1 MQALAITP
9 GTTEI
14 ALIDRPEPKIQQPT
28 ELKVKVLQVGICGTD
43 REEAAGGR
51 ADAPAGST
59 QLVIG
64 HEMFGQVTEVGNA
77 IKGVKPGS
85 YGVFMV
91 RRPCG
96 ACQPCQSDRSD
107 MCLTGNYTERGIKGA
122 DGFQQ
127 TFVVDDAAFFLPVP
141 KNIKHLGV
149 LTEPTSVGEKAID
162 EAVRIQAARLPGV
175 NPDTWLQG
183 KKTLV
188 VGLGPIG
195 LLAVAILRL
204 RGADVI
210 GLDIVDAD
218 SIRARTLVAF
228 GGKYVDGRQV
238 KTLDLDDKL
247 GQIDLI
253 FEATGV
259 AQLEFDLIDA
269 LGINGVYVLT
279 GIPAGD
285 RPVTMQPGSL
295 MQQMVLHNQVL
306 LGSVNAGYEHYRMA
320 IEDLEA
326 AHRKFPEAMANII
339 TDKHPYTD
347 FAEALGH
354 HSADE
359 IKCVLEWDHM
369 DKG

>member
-1 MQALAITP
+1 MKALAITP
-9 GTTEI
+9 GTTDI
-14 ALIDRPEPKIQQPT
+14 ALIDRPEPSVTQAGQIKA
-28 ELKVKVLQVGICGTD
+28 KVLQVGICGTD

-51 ADAPAGST
+51 ADAPAGNK

-64 HEMFGQVTEVGNA
+64 HEMFCQVVETGSAVSIA
-77 IKGVKPGS
+77 KPGD
-85 YGVFMV
+85 YGVFTV

-96 ACQPCQSDRSD
+96 VCAACLARRSD
-107 MCLTGNYTERGIKGA
+107 MCQTGNYTERGIKGA

-127 TFVVDDAAFFLPVP
+127 EFVVDDEAFFLPVP
-141 KNIKHLGV
+141 PAIQHLGV

-162 EAVRIQAARLPGV
+162 EAVRIQAARLP
-175 NPDTWLQG
+175 NLDPATWLQG
-183 KKTLV
+183 KRTLV

-204 RGADVI
+204 RGAEVI
-210 GLDIVDAD
+210 GLDIVDAE
-218 SIRARTLVAF
+218 SIRARTLRDF
-228 GGKYVDGRQV
+228 GGQYVDGRQI
-238 KTLDLDDKL
+238 KTLDLDDTF

-295 MQQMVLHNQVL
+295 MQQMVLKNQVL
-306 LGSVNAGYEHYRMA
+306 LGSVNASYEHYRMA

-326 AHRKFPEAMANII
+326 ANRLYPEAIARVI
-339 TDKHPYTD
+339 TDRHPYTE
-347 FAEALGH
+347 FAGALSH
-354 HSADE
+354 HGPDE
-359 IKCVLEWDHM
+359 IKCVLEWN
-369 DKG
+369 

>member
-1 MQALAITP
+1 MKALAITP
-9 GTTEI
+9 GTTDMT
-14 ALIDRPEPKIQQPT
+14 LIDRPEPTISRPT
-28 ELKVKVLQVGICGTD
+28 EIKAKVLQVGICGTD

-51 ADAPAGST
+51 ADPPAGQT

-64 HEMFGQVTEVGNA
+64 HEMFCQVVEVGSSVKTA
-77 IKGVKPGS
+77 KKGDF
-85 YGVFMV
+85 GVFMV

-96 ACQPCQSDRSD
+96 NCPACAARRSD
-107 MCLTGNYTERGIKGA
+107 MCTSGNYTERGIRGA

-127 TFVVDDAAFFLPVP
+127 AFVVDDEAFFLPVP
-141 KNIKHLGV
+141 AKMREIGV
-149 LTEPTSVGEKAID
+149 LTEPMSVGEKAID

-175 NPDTWLQG
+175 SIKNWLVG

-195 LLAVAILRL
+195 LLAVAILKL

-210 GLDIVDAD
+210 GLDIVDETN
-218 SIRARTLVAF
+218 IRARTLSAF
-228 GGKYVDGRQV
+228 GGQYVDGRQV

-269 LGINGVYVLT
+269 LGINGIYVLT

-295 MQQMVLHNQVL
+295 MQQMVLKNQVL
-306 LGSVNAGYEHYRMA
+306 LGSVNASHEHFRMA
-320 IEDLEA
+320 IKDLA
-326 AHRKFPEAMANII
+326 AAKKQFPAAMSNII
-339 TDKHPYTD
+339 TDRHPFTD
-347 FAEALGH
+347 FAGALAH
-354 HSADE
+354 HGPEE
-359 IKCVLEWDHM
+359 IKCVLEWS
-369 DKG
+369 

>member
-1 MQALAITP
+1 MKVLAITP

-14 ALIDRPEPKIQQPT
+14 ALIDRPEPAVGKPT
-28 ELKVKVLQVGICGTD
+28 ELKLKVLQVGICGTD

-51 ADAPAGST
+51 VDAPAGNT

-64 HEMFGQVTEVGNA
+64 HEMFGQVVETGASVRIA
-77 IKGVKPGS
+77 KPGD

-96 ACQPCQSDRSD
+96 VCVACLEGRSD

-127 TFVVDDAAFFLPVP
+127 EFVLDEEAYFLKVPAA
-141 KNIKHLGV
+141 IRHLGV
-149 LTEPTSVGEKAID
+149 LTEPMSVGEKAID
-162 EAVRIQAARLPGV
+162 EAVRIQAARLPNV
-175 NPDTWLQG
+175 NPQTWLQG
-183 KKTLV
+183 KRALV

-204 RGADVI
+204 RGADVT

-218 SIRARTLVAF
+218 SIRARTLRDF
-228 GGKYVDGRQV
+228 GGQYVDGRQV
-238 KTLDLDDKL
+238 KTLDLDDTL
-247 GQIDLI
+247 GQIDFI

-295 MQQMVLHNQVL
+295 MQQLVLKNQIM
-306 LGSVNAGYEHYRMA
+306 LGSVNASYEHYRMA

-326 AHRKFPEAMANII
+326 ANEQFPAAMANII
-339 TDKHPYTD
+339 TDRHPYTNFMD
-347 FAEALGH
+347 ALAH
-354 HSADE
+354 HGPNE
-359 IKCVLEWDHM
+359 IKCVLEWN
-369 DKG
+369 

>member
-1 MQALAITP
+1 MKALAINP

-14 ALIDRPEPKIQQPT
+14 ALIDRPRPSLGEPTDLI
-28 ELKVKVLQVGICGTD
+28 VKVLQVGICGTD

-51 ADAPAGST
+51 ADAPAGNSH
-59 QLVIG
+59 LVIG
-64 HEMFGQVTEVGNA
+64 HEMFGQVVETGTDVRTA
-77 IKGVKPGS
+77 QPGDF
-85 YGVFMV
+85 GVFMV

-96 ACQPCQSDRSD
+96 ACPACRARRSD
-107 MCLTGNYTERGIKGA
+107 MCQTGNYTERGIKGA
-122 DGFQQ
+122 DGYQQ
-127 TFVVDDAAFFLPVP
+127 EFVVDDEAYFLPVP
-141 KNIKHLGV
+141 AVIQHLGV
-149 LTEPTSVGEKAID
+149 LTEPMSVGEKAID
-162 EAVRIQAARLPGV
+162 EAVRIQTARLPGV
-175 NPDTWLQG
+175 HPKTWLQG
-183 KKTLV
+183 KRVLV

-204 RGADVI
+204 RGAEVV
-210 GLDIVDAD
+210 GLDIVDAG
-218 SIRARTLVAF
+218 SIRARTLRIF
-228 GGKYVDGRQV
+228 GGQYVDGRKV
-238 KTLDLDDKL
+238 KTLDLDDTL

-295 MQQMVLHNQVL
+295 MQQLVLKNQVM

-326 AHRKFPEAMANII
+326 ANQQFPAAMANII
-339 TDKHPYTD
+339 TDRHPYTD
-347 FAEALGH
+347 FAQVLAH
-354 HSADE
+354 HSPDE
-359 IKCVLEWDHM
+359 IKCVLEWS
-369 DKG
+369 

>member
-1 MQALAITP
+1 MKALAITT
-9 GTTEI
+9 GTTDI
-14 ALIDRPEPKIQQPT
+14 ALIDRPEPVLTKPNQI
-28 ELKVKVLQVGICGTD
+28 KVKVLQVGICGTD

-51 ADAPAGST
+51 ADAPAGNT

-64 HEMFGQVTEVGNA
+64 HEMFSQVVEVGA
-77 IKGVKPGS
+77 SVTVAKPGD

-96 ACQPCQSDRSD
+96 VCPACLGRRSD
-107 MCLTGNYTERGIKGA
+107 MCETGNYTERGIKGA

-127 TFVVDDAAFFLPVP
+127 EFVIDDEEFFLPVP
-141 KNIKHLGV
+141 AEIKHLGV

-162 EAVRIQAARLPGV
+162 EVVRMQAARLPHV
-175 NPDTWLQG
+175 DATTWLKG
-183 KKTLV
+183 KRTLV

-204 RGADVI
+204 RGAEVL

-218 SIRARTLVAF
+218 SIRARTLLAF
-228 GGKYVDGRQV
+228 GGKYIDGRTT
-238 KTLDLDDKL
+238 KTLDLDDTF

-269 LGINGVYVLT
+269 LGINGAYVLT

-295 MQQMVLHNQVL
+295 VQQMVLKNQVL
-306 LGSVNAGYEHYRMA
+306 LGSVNAGYEHYQMA

-326 AHRKFPEAMANII
+326 AYQQFPDAMANII
-339 TDKHPYTD
+339 TDQHPYTN
-347 FAEALGH
+347 FAAALAH
-354 HSADE
+354 HGSDE
-359 IKCVLEWDHM
+359 IKCVLEWNE
-369 DKG
+369 GV

>member
-1 MQALAITP
+1 MKALAITP
-9 GTTEI
+9 GTSELT
-14 ALIDRPEPKIQQPT
+14 LIDRPEPQLTKPNQIIA
-28 ELKVKVLQVGICGTD
+28 KVLQVGICGTD

-51 ADAPAGST
+51 ADAPSGST

-64 HEMFGQVTEVGNA
+64 HEMFCQVLRVGA
-77 IKGVKPGS
+77 DVTVAKPGDF
-85 YGVFMV
+85 GVFMV

-96 ACQPCQSDRSD
+96 TCPSCIAHRSD
-107 MCLTGNYTERGIKGA
+107 MCLSGNYTERGIKGA

-127 TFVVDDAAFFLPVP
+127 ELVVDDEAFFLPVP
-141 KNIKHLGV
+141 AAIRHLGV

-162 EAVRIQAARLPGV
+162 EAVRIQAARLPDID
-175 NPDTWLQG
+175 PATWLQG
-183 KKTLV
+183 KRTLV

-204 RGADVI
+204 RGAEVI

-218 SIRARTLVAF
+218 NIRAKTLRAF
-228 GGKYVDGRQV
+228 GGQYVDGRQV
-238 KTLDLDDKL
+238 KTLDLDDTL

-295 MQQMVLHNQVL
+295 MQQLVLKNQVL

-326 AHRKFPEAMANII
+326 ASEKYPDAMANII
-339 TDKHPYTD
+339 TDRHPYTD
-347 FAEALGH
+347 FAQVLLH
-354 HSADE
+354 HGADE
-359 IKCVLEWDHM
+359 IKCVLEWN
-369 DKG
+369 